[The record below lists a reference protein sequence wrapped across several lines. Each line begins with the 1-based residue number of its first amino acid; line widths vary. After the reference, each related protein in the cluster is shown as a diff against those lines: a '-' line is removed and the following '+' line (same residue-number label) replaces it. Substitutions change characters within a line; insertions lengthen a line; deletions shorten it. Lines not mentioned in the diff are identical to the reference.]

1 MFHWTMLGMTRARR
15 RAGFTV
21 TELMVAVAI
30 AAILLASGVPLLRD
44 MIVRQRLRTAANELF
59 AAIDLT
65 RSQAIARG
73 ARVLLMPADTDGS
86 DWTRGWLVFVDHNGS
101 VSFDD
106 GDELIFRQGPVSA
119 DMTIRS
125 AFSSSLP
132 PSYLAY
138 NGAGRSCS
146 ASNSMAARWGTLS
159 VALESH
165 TRHIKINMLGRARIC
180 DPDRP
185 GQAQSC
191 TGVAGD

>member
-1 MFHWTMLGMTRARR
+1 MIDSTMPRR
-15 RAGFTV
+15 RAGFTL

-44 MIVRQRLRTAANELF
+44 MLVRQRLRATANDLF

-73 ARVLLMPADTDGS
+73 VRVLIMPADADAA
-86 DWTRGWLVFVDHNGS
+86 DWTRGWLVFVDNNGS
-101 VSFDD
+101 ISFDG

-119 DMTIRS
+119 GMAIRS
-125 AFSSSLP
+125 ALSSSLP

-159 VALESH
+159 IALERH

>member
-1 MFHWTMLGMTRARR
+1 MIDSMRSRG
-15 RAGFTV
+15 RAGFTL

-44 MIVRQRLRTAANELF
+44 MLVRQRLRATANELF

-73 ARVLLMPADTDGS
+73 ARVLIMPADADGA
-86 DWTRGWLVFVDHNGS
+86 DWTRGWLVFVDNNGS
-101 VSFDD
+101 ISFDG
-106 GDELIFRQGPVSA
+106 GDELIFRQGPVA
-119 DMTIRS
+119 AGMTIRS
-125 AFSSSLP
+125 ALSSSLP

-159 VALESH
+159 IALERH